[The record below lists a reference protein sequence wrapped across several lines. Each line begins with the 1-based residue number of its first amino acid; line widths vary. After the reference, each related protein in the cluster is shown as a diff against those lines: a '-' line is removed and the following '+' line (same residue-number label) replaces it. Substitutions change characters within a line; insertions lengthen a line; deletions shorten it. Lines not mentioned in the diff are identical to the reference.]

1 MSMSDIQDRLQK
13 LLDGEL
19 DAAEVAED
27 PALASLA
34 DRLYGIK
41 IQPVQPKKLRDFE
54 DLATA
59 PSAPLPATDMM
70 IEVIGDVALEHPP
83 APAAELPPI
92 SPMPIAGDSK
102 NKKSF
107 GLMSY
112 ASLLGLLTVLANM
125 FGYLHTLV
133 GSMCTNA
140 CSNEGHTK
148 MNLLEIYRLDSI
160 NGWSLP
166 VTEGVVG
173 IPDVVAVVSLIFM
186 MFLLRK
192 KQ

>member
-1 MSMSDIQDRLQK
+1 MSMSDIQERLQK

-41 IQPVQPKKLRDFE
+41 IQPVEPKKLRDFE
-54 DLATA
+54 DQATA

-83 APAAELPPI
+83 APSAELPPI
-92 SPMPIAGDSK
+92 SPMPVPGDSK

-107 GLMSY
+107 GLVSY

-173 IPDVVAVVSLIFM
+173 IPDVVAVVSLIAM

>member
-1 MSMSDIQDRLQK
+1 MSDIQERLQK

-41 IQPVQPKKLRDFE
+41 IQQVQPKKIRDFQ
-54 DLATA
+54 DQTPT

-70 IEVIGDVALEHPP
+70 IEVIGDVALEQPP
-83 APAAELPPI
+83 EPIAELPPL
-92 SPMPIAGDSK
+92 SSLPETPDSK
-102 NKKSF
+102 SVKSF
-107 GLMSY
+107 GLLSY
-112 ASLLGLLTVLANM
+112 ASIIGIVAVVANM
-125 FGYLHTLV
+125 FGLLHSLV
-133 GSMCTNA
+133 GNMCTNA

-166 VTEGVVG
+166 VTEGVYG
-173 IPDVVAVVSLIFM
+173 IPDVIALVSLVAM
-186 MFLLRK
+186 VFLLRK
-192 KQ
+192 KA

>member
-54 DLATA
+54 DQATA

-92 SPMPIAGDSK
+92 SPMPILGDSK
-102 NKKSF
+102 NNKSF

-112 ASLLGLLTVLANM
+112 ASLIGVLVVLANM

-133 GSMCTNA
+133 GSTCTNA

-148 MNLLEIYRLDSI
+148 INLLEIYRLDSI

>member
-1 MSMSDIQDRLQK
+1 MSDIQERLQK

-41 IQPVQPKKLRDFE
+41 ITPVQPKKIREFGE
-54 DLATA
+54 QAA
-59 PSAPLPATDMM
+59 SPSAPLPATDMM

-83 APAAELPPI
+83 APNPGLLPLAPI
-92 SPMPIAGDSK
+92 PAVPNSK
-102 NKKSF
+102 QTKSF
-107 GLMSY
+107 GMMSY
-112 ASLLGLLTVLANM
+112 LSIFALIAVLANL
-125 FGYLHTLV
+125 FGFLHTLV

-140 CSNEGHTK
+140 CANEGHTK
-148 MNLLEIYRLDSI
+148 MNLLEIYRLDSL

-166 VTEGVVG
+166 VTEGVIG
-173 IPDVVAVVSLIFM
+173 IPDVVAILGLLVM
-186 MFLLRK
+186 TFLLRK
-192 KQ
+192 KA

>member
-1 MSMSDIQDRLQK
+1 MSDIQERLQK

-41 IQPVQPKKLRDFE
+41 IQPGQPKKLRDFE
-54 DLATA
+54 GQATA

-83 APAAELPPI
+83 APSAELPPI
-92 SPMPIAGDSK
+92 SPMPIAGDSE

-173 IPDVVAVVSLIFM
+173 IPDAVAVVSLIVM

>member
-1 MSMSDIQDRLQK
+1 MSDIQERLQK

-54 DLATA
+54 DQATA

-70 IEVIGDVALEHPP
+70 IEVIGDVALEHRP
-83 APAAELPPI
+83 APAAEISPI
-92 SPMPIAGDSK
+92 APMPIAGDTE

-112 ASLLGLLTVLANM
+112 ASLIGLLAVVANM

-140 CSNEGHTK
+140 CSDEGHTK
-148 MNLLEIYRLDSI
+148 MNLLEIYQLDSI

-173 IPDVVAVVSLIFM
+173 IPDVVALVSLIAM

>member
-1 MSMSDIQDRLQK
+1 MSDIQERLQK

-41 IQPVQPKKLRDFE
+41 IKPVQPKKLRDFDE
-54 DLATA
+54 NVAS

-70 IEVIGDVALEHPP
+70 IEVIGDMALEMPP
-83 APAAELPPI
+83 LPTPELPLPSLI
-92 SPMPIAGDSK
+92 PSSK
-102 NKKSF
+102 DGSEKKSF
-107 GLMSY
+107 GAISY
-112 ASLLGLLTVLANM
+112 ASMLGLLAIIANM

-148 MNLLEIYRLDSI
+148 MNLLDIHRLDSI

-166 VTEGVVG
+166 VTEGVIG
-173 IPDVVAVVSLIFM
+173 IPDIVAAFCLLVMIF
-186 MFLLRK
+186 FFRK
-192 KQ
+192 KS

>member
-1 MSMSDIQDRLQK
+1 MSDIQERLQK

-54 DLATA
+54 DQTTA

-83 APAAELPPI
+83 APSAELPPI
-92 SPMPIAGDSK
+92 SPMPIAEDSK

-173 IPDVVAVVSLIFM
+173 IPDVVAVVSLIVM

>member
-1 MSMSDIQDRLQK
+1 MSDIQERLQK

-54 DLATA
+54 DQTTA

-83 APAAELPPI
+83 APSAELPPI

-173 IPDVVAVVSLIFM
+173 IPDVVAVVSLIVM

>member
-1 MSMSDIQDRLQK
+1 MSDIQERLQK

-41 IQPVQPKKLRDFE
+41 IQPVQTKKLRDFE
-54 DLATA
+54 DQTTA

-83 APAAELPPI
+83 APSAELPPI

-173 IPDVVAVVSLIFM
+173 IPDVVAVVSLIVM

>member
-1 MSMSDIQDRLQK
+1 MSDIQERLQR

-54 DLATA
+54 DPAA

-92 SPMPIAGDSK
+92 APIPGPLESK
-102 NKKSF
+102 GKKSF
-107 GLMSY
+107 GILSY
-112 ASLLGLLTVLANM
+112 LSILGLIAVVVNM
-125 FGYLHTLV
+125 FGLLHTFV

-140 CSNEGHTK
+140 CANEGHTK
-148 MNLLEIYRLDSI
+148 MNLMELYRLDSI

-173 IPDVVAVVSLIFM
+173 IPDIVAIIGLFAMV
-186 MFLLRK
+186 FLLRK
-192 KQ
+192 KS

>member
-1 MSMSDIQDRLQK
+1 MSVSDIQERLQK

-27 PALASLA
+27 SALASLA

-41 IQPVQPKKLRDFE
+41 IQQVKPKKIRDFQ
-54 DLATA
+54 DQPPR

-70 IEVIGDVALEHPP
+70 IEVIGDVALEQPP
-83 APAAELPPI
+83 APIAELPPL
-92 SPMPIAGDSK
+92 SSLPATPDSK
-102 NKKSF
+102 SMKSF
-107 GLMSY
+107 GLLSY
-112 ASLLGLLTVLANM
+112 ASIIGILAVVANM
-125 FGYLHTLV
+125 FGLLHSLV
-133 GSMCTNA
+133 GNMCTNA

-166 VTEGVVG
+166 VTEGVYG
-173 IPDVVAVVSLIFM
+173 IPDVVALISLVAM
-186 MFLLRK
+186 VFLLRK
-192 KQ
+192 KA

>member
-1 MSMSDIQDRLQK
+1 MSDIQERLQR

-41 IQPVQPKKLRDFE
+41 IQPAQPKKLRDFE
-54 DLATA
+54 DPAA

-70 IEVIGDVALEHPP
+70 IEVIGNVALEHPP

-92 SPMPIAGDSK
+92 APIPGPTESK
-102 NKKSF
+102 GKKSF
-107 GLMSY
+107 GLLSY
-112 ASLLGLLTVLANM
+112 LSILGLISVVVNM
-125 FGYLHTLV
+125 FGLLHTLV

-140 CSNEGHTK
+140 CANEGHTK
-148 MNLLEIYRLDSI
+148 MNLMELYRLDSI
-160 NGWSLP
+160 NVWSLP
-166 VTEGVVG
+166 VTEGIVG
-173 IPDVVAVVSLIFM
+173 IPDVVAIIGLLAM
-186 MFLLRK
+186 TFLLRK
-192 KQ
+192 KS

>member
-1 MSMSDIQDRLQK
+1 MSMSDIQERLQK

-54 DLATA
+54 DRDTA

-92 SPMPIAGDSK
+92 SPMPVAGDSK
-102 NKKSF
+102 GGKSF
-107 GLMSY
+107 GLVSY
-112 ASLLGLLTVLANM
+112 ISLLGVLAVLANM

-140 CSNEGHTK
+140 CTNEGHTK
-148 MNLLEIYRLDSI
+148 MNLLDLYQLDSI

-173 IPDVVAVVSLIFM
+173 IPDIVALVSLIAM

>member
-1 MSMSDIQDRLQK
+1 MSMSDIQERLQK

-173 IPDVVAVVSLIFM
+173 IPDAVAVVSLIVM

>member
-1 MSMSDIQDRLQK
+1 MSDIQERLQK

-41 IQPVQPKKLRDFE
+41 ITPVQPKKLRDFGDE
-54 DLATA
+54 AAA

-83 APAAELPPI
+83 APNPDLPPLA
-92 SPMPIAGDSK
+92 PMPAVPNSK
-102 NKKSF
+102 ESKSF
-107 GLMSY
+107 GTMSY
-112 ASLLGLLTVLANM
+112 LSILALLAVIANL
-125 FGYLHTLV
+125 FGFLHSLV
-133 GSMCTNA
+133 GSLCTNA
-140 CSNEGHTK
+140 CANEGHTK
-148 MNLLEIYRLDSI
+148 MNLLEVYRLDSL

-166 VTEGVVG
+166 ITEGVVG
-173 IPDVVAVVSLIFM
+173 IPDVVAILGLLVMV
-186 MFLLRK
+186 FLLRK
-192 KQ
+192 KA

>member
-1 MSMSDIQDRLQK
+1 MSMSDIQERLQK

-54 DLATA
+54 DQTTA

-83 APAAELPPI
+83 APSAELPPI

-133 GSMCTNA
+133 GSVCTNA

-173 IPDVVAVVSLIFM
+173 IPDVVAVVSLIVM

-192 KQ
+192 MQ

>member
-1 MSMSDIQDRLQK
+1 MSDIQERLQR

-54 DLATA
+54 NPAS
-59 PSAPLPATDMM
+59 PSAPLPSTDMM
-70 IEVIGDVALEHPP
+70 IEVIGDVALEHLP

-92 SPMPIAGDSK
+92 APVPAASESK

-107 GLMSY
+107 GILSY
-112 ASLLGLLTVLANM
+112 LSILGLVAVFLNM
-125 FGYLHTLV
+125 FGFLHTLV

-140 CSNEGHTK
+140 CANEGHTK
-148 MNLLEIYRLDSI
+148 MNLMELYRLDSI

-166 VTEGVVG
+166 ITEGVVG
-173 IPDVVAVVSLIFM
+173 IPDIVAIVGLLVM
-186 MFLLRK
+186 TFLLRK
-192 KQ
+192 KS

>member
-1 MSMSDIQDRLQK
+1 MSDIQERLQK

-54 DLATA
+54 DQTTA

-83 APAAELPPI
+83 APSAELPPI

-112 ASLLGLLTVLANM
+112 ASLLGILTVLANM

-173 IPDVVAVVSLIFM
+173 IPDVVAVVSLIVM

>member
-1 MSMSDIQDRLQK
+1 MSMSDIQERLQK

-54 DLATA
+54 DQTTA

-83 APAAELPPI
+83 APSAELPPI

-112 ASLLGLLTVLANM
+112 ASLLGILTVLANM

-173 IPDVVAVVSLIFM
+173 IPDVVAVVSLIVM

>member
-1 MSMSDIQDRLQK
+1 MSDIQERLQK

-27 PALASLA
+27 AALASLA

-41 IQPVQPKKLRDFE
+41 IQPVQPKKLRDFQ
-54 DLATA
+54 DPVNT

-70 IEVIGDVALEHPP
+70 IEVIGDVALAHPP
-83 APAAELPPI
+83 APAAELPALAPI
-92 SPMPIAGDSK
+92 PSIPE
-102 NKKSF
+102 NKGAKKF
-107 GLMSY
+107 GLASY
-112 ASLLGLLTVLANM
+112 ASIVGLLLVVANM
-125 FGYLHTLV
+125 LGYLHNLV

-140 CSNEGHTK
+140 CENEGHTK

-166 VTEGVVG
+166 VTDGVLG
-173 IPDVVAVVSLIFM
+173 IPDVVAILG
-186 MFLLRK
+186 LLATMVLFRK
-192 KQ
+192 KA

>member
-1 MSMSDIQDRLQK
+1 MSDIQERLQK

-54 DLATA
+54 EQATA

-70 IEVIGDVALEHPP
+70 IEVIGDVALDHPP

-92 SPMPIAGDSK
+92 ASMPIAGDK
-102 NKKSF
+102 KIKKSF
-107 GLMSY
+107 GILSY
-112 ASLLGLLTVLANM
+112 ASFVGVLAVLANM

-173 IPDVVAVVSLIFM
+173 IPDVVAVVSLFAM
-186 MFLLRK
+186 MLLLRK

>member
-1 MSMSDIQDRLQK
+1 MSMSDIQERLQK

-41 IQPVQPKKLRDFE
+41 IQPVEPKKLRDFE
-54 DLATA
+54 DQVTA

-83 APAAELPPI
+83 APSAELPPI

-107 GLMSY
+107 GVMSY

-173 IPDVVAVVSLIFM
+173 IPDVVAVVSLIVM
-186 MFLLRK
+186 MSLLRK

>member
-1 MSMSDIQDRLQK
+1 MSDIQERLQK

-41 IQPVQPKKLRDFE
+41 ITPVQPKKLRDFGDE
-54 DLATA
+54 AAA

-83 APAAELPPI
+83 APNPDLPPLA
-92 SPMPIAGDSK
+92 PMPAVPNSK
-102 NKKSF
+102 ESKSF
-107 GLMSY
+107 GMMSY
-112 ASLLGLLTVLANM
+112 LSILGLLAVIANL
-125 FGYLHTLV
+125 FGFLHTLV
-133 GSMCTNA
+133 GSLCTNA
-140 CSNEGHTK
+140 CENEGHTK
-148 MNLLEIYRLDSI
+148 MNLLEVYRLDSL

-166 VTEGVVG
+166 VTEGVIG
-173 IPDVVAVVSLIFM
+173 IPDVVAILGLLVMV
-186 MFLLRK
+186 FLLRK
-192 KQ
+192 KA

>member
-1 MSMSDIQDRLQK
+1 MSDIQQRLQK

-41 IQPVQPKKLRDFE
+41 IQPVQPKKLRDFDE
-54 DLATA
+54 QAAA

-83 APAAELPPI
+83 APAALPPAPL
-92 SPMPIAGDSK
+92 PMPQEAK
-102 NKKSF
+102 VKSF
-107 GLMSY
+107 GAISY
-112 ASLLGLLTVLANM
+112 LSIVGLLAVIANMLGL
-125 FGYLHTLV
+125 LHTLV

-140 CSNEGHTK
+140 CENEGHTK
-148 MNLLEIYRLDSI
+148 MNLLEIYRLDSLE
-160 NGWSLP
+160 GWSLP
-166 VTEGVVG
+166 VTEGVIG
-173 IPDVVAVVSLIFM
+173 IPDVVAILGLLAIMFM
-186 MFLLRK
+186 MRK
-192 KQ
+192 KS

>member
-1 MSMSDIQDRLQK
+1 MSDIQQRLQK

-41 IQPVQPKKLRDFE
+41 IQPVQPKKLRDFDE
-54 DLATA
+54 QAAA

-83 APAAELPPI
+83 APAALPAAPL
-92 SPMPIAGDSK
+92 PMPQEAKG
-102 NKKSF
+102 KSF
-107 GLMSY
+107 GAISY
-112 ASLLGLLTVLANM
+112 LSIVGLLAVIANMLGL
-125 FGYLHTLV
+125 LHTLV

-140 CSNEGHTK
+140 CENEGHTK
-148 MNLLEIYRLDSI
+148 MNLLEIYRLDSLE
-160 NGWSLP
+160 GWSLP
-166 VTEGVVG
+166 VTEGVIG
-173 IPDVVAVVSLIFM
+173 IPDVVAILGLLAITFM
-186 MFLLRK
+186 MRK
-192 KQ
+192 KS

>member
-1 MSMSDIQDRLQK
+1 MSDIQERLQK

-54 DLATA
+54 DQATA

-83 APAAELPPI
+83 APSAELPPI

-125 FGYLHTLV
+125 FGYLHNLV

-166 VTEGVVG
+166 ITEGVVG
-173 IPDVVAVVSLIFM
+173 IPDAVAVISLIVM

>member
-1 MSMSDIQDRLQK
+1 MSDIQERLQK

-41 IQPVQPKKLRDFE
+41 ITPVQPKKLRDFGDE
-54 DLATA
+54 ASA

-83 APAAELPPI
+83 APNPDLPPLA
-92 SPMPIAGDSK
+92 PMPAVPNSK
-102 NKKSF
+102 ESKSF
-107 GLMSY
+107 GMMSY
-112 ASLLGLLTVLANM
+112 LSILGLLAVIANL
-125 FGYLHTLV
+125 FGFLHTLV
-133 GSMCTNA
+133 GSLCTNA
-140 CSNEGHTK
+140 CANEGHTK
-148 MNLLEIYRLDSI
+148 MNLLEVYRLDSL

-166 VTEGVVG
+166 VTEGVIG
-173 IPDVVAVVSLIFM
+173 IPDVVAILGLLVMV
-186 MFLLRK
+186 FLLRK
-192 KQ
+192 KA

>member
-1 MSMSDIQDRLQK
+1 MSMSDIQERLQK

-41 IQPVQPKKLRDFE
+41 IQPVEPKKLRDFE
-54 DLATA
+54 NQATA

-83 APAAELPPI
+83 APSAELPPI
-92 SPMPIAGDSK
+92 SPMPIAGESK

-133 GSMCTNA
+133 GSMCTDA

-173 IPDVVAVVSLIFM
+173 IPDVVAVVSLIVM

>member
-54 DLATA
+54 DQATA

-92 SPMPIAGDSK
+92 SPMLIPGDSK
-102 NKKSF
+102 NNKSF

-112 ASLLGLLTVLANM
+112 ASLIGVLVVLANM

-148 MNLLEIYRLDSI
+148 INLLEIYRLDSI

-173 IPDVVAVVSLIFM
+173 IPDVVAVVSLIVM

>member
-1 MSMSDIQDRLQK
+1 MSDIQERLQK

-41 IQPVQPKKLRDFE
+41 IQPVQPKKLRDF
-54 DLATA
+54 DDHAAA

-83 APAAELPPI
+83 APAAALPPLA
-92 SPMPIAGDSK
+92 PMPGTPDSK
-102 NKKSF
+102 GGKSF
-107 GLMSY
+107 GMLSY
-112 ASLLGLLTVLANM
+112 LSIIGLLAVVANM
-125 FGYLHTLV
+125 FGYLHSLV

-140 CSNEGHTK
+140 CANENHTK
-148 MNLLEIYRLDSI
+148 MNLLEIYRLDSLD
-160 NGWSLP
+160 GWSLP

-173 IPDVVAVVSLIFM
+173 IPDIAAVIGFLLM
-186 MFLLRK
+186 TFLLRK
-192 KQ
+192 KS

>member
-1 MSMSDIQDRLQK
+1 MSDIQDRLQR

-54 DLATA
+54 DPAV
-59 PSAPLPATDMM
+59 PSAPLPATHMM

-92 SPMPIAGDSK
+92 APIPAARETKD
-102 NKKSF
+102 KKSF
-107 GLMSY
+107 GTLSY
-112 ASLLGLLTVLANM
+112 LSIIGLIAVIVNM

-133 GSMCTNA
+133 GTMCTNA
-140 CSNEGHTK
+140 CANEGHTK
-148 MNLLEIYRLDSI
+148 MNLMELYRLDSI

-173 IPDVVAVVSLIFM
+173 IPDIVAIIGLMTM

-192 KQ
+192 KS